1 MTMNTHLDSIDLTT
15 PYLGMRLRNPIVASA
30 SPLSENLDNIR
41 RMEDAGAAAVVMH
54 SLFEEQLTRE
64 SHRLD
69 HYLDYGTES
78 FAEAL
83 SYFPEASS
91 YHVGPDAYLEKLVQ
105 AKEAV
110 DIPVIAS
117 LNGISTGGWTRY
129 ARLFEESGVD
139 AIELNVYYIP
149 TNPQMRG
156 ADVDEVYLSVVRA
169 VKQHITIPLAVKL
182 GPFFSAPA
190 SIVQQMADLGAGAV
204 VLFNRFYQPDIDIE
218 ALDVVPRA
226 TLSTS
231 TDLLLP
237 LRWVAIMYGR
247 VDIDLAI
254 TGGVHSHED
263 VLKSMMAGANVAM
276 VASEILKYGIDR
288 IGEMLA
294 DLHQWMESHE
304 YLSIDQMRGSMSQR
318 HVTEPTAFE
327 RANYMRVLQSWR
339 PDIAGISAG

>member
-1 MTMNTHLDSIDLTT
+1 MIMNAQTDSIDLST
-15 PYLGMRLRNPIVASA
+15 PYLGMRLRNPVVVSA
-30 SPLSENLDNIR
+30 SPLSESLDNIR
-41 RMEDAGAAAVVMH
+41 RMEDAGAGAVVMH
-54 SLFEEQLTRE
+54 SLFEEQLTKE

-83 SYFPEASS
+83 SYFPDAST
-91 YHVGPDAYLEKLVQ
+91 YHVGPDAYLEKLVR
-105 AKEAV
+105 AKDAV

-117 LNGISTGGWTRY
+117 LNGISNGGWTRY
-129 ARLFEESGVD
+129 ARLFEETGVD

-149 TNPQMRG
+149 TNPRMIG

-190 SIVQQMADLGAGAV
+190 NIVHQMSQEGAGAV
-204 VLFNRFYQPDIDIE
+204 VLFNRFYQPDIDVE
-218 ALDVVPRA
+218 ALEVLPRA

-231 TDLLLP
+231 SDLLLP
-237 LRWVAIMYGR
+237 LRWIAIMHGR

-254 TGGVHSHED
+254 TGGVHSHVD
-263 VLKSMMAGANVAM
+263 VLKAMMAGANVAM
-276 VASEILKYGIDR
+276 IASEILKNGIDR
-288 IGEMLA
+288 ISELLV
-294 DLHQWMESHE
+294 DLHQWMESNE
-304 YLSIDQMRGSMSQR
+304 YVSIDQMRGSMSQR

-339 PDIAGISAG
+339 PDVAGTALV